1 METFALSAKLALS
14 TRQTVRGEG
23 APYLVGIMTGPQL
36 DAKPHPNLFEIKLNH
51 IHHHTSGLE
60 LARFCG

>member
-1 METFALSAKLALS
+1 LALS